1 MAVTKQMKQEQL
13 ADLKDRFKRAKTVSF
28 AGNQGLSVLEVQELR
43 GKLREK
49 DSDMK
54 VAKKTL
60 MKIAAEEAGY
70 KDIPDE
76 VLAGAVG
83 AVFTYNDDII
93 AGPKAIYEYA
103 KKHEALTLL
112 GALLDGKVL
121 TKEEAKTLAMTPS
134 KEELIGKLL
143 FLFTYPMSGFVRAL
157 DAIAKKQEIPVEE
170 AAPETAETP
179 APAESAATVEAPA
192 PEAAAPAVAE
202 TPAETPAPEAPA
214 VAETPVA
221 TDVAAQE
228 APTPETAEPV
238 AADDSA
244 PEVEAPVAAEAPA
257 PETTA

>member
-13 ADLKDRFKRAKTVSF
+13 ADLRDRFKRAKTVSF
-28 AGNQGLSVLEVQELR
+28 AGNKGLSVLEVQELR

-60 MKIAAEEAGY
+60 IKIAAEEAGY

-76 VLAGAVG
+76 VLTGAVG

-112 GALLDGKVL
+112 GALLEGKVL

-157 DAIAKKQEIPVEE
+157 DAIAKKQEVPVE
-170 AAPETAETP
+170 
-179 APAESAATVEAPA
+179 
-192 PEAAAPAVAE
+192 AVAPVV
-202 TPAETPAPEAPA
+202 TETPAPEAPA
-214 VAETPVA
+214 VAEVAVA
-221 TDVAAQE
+221 TE
-228 APTPETAEPV
+228 TPTPEVAEAAV
-238 AADDSA
+238 ATEAPA
-244 PEVEAPVAAEAPA
+244 PEAATPEAPA

>member
-28 AGNQGLSVLEVQELR
+28 AGNSGLSVLEVQELR

-60 MKIAAEEAGY
+60 MKIAAQEAGY

-93 AGPKAIYEYA
+93 AGPKTIYEYA
-103 KKHEALTLL
+103 KKHEALSLL

-121 TKEEAKTLAMTPS
+121 TKEEAKVLAMTPS
-134 KEELIGKLL
+134 KEELIAKLL

-157 DAIAKKQEIPVEE
+157 DAIAKKQEIPQE
-170 AAPETAETP
+170 AAAPVAAETP
-179 APAESAATVEAPA
+179 APAESSAAPEAPA
-192 PEAAAPAVAE
+192 PEAATPVA
-202 TPAETPAPEAPA
+202 AETPAPAAVEAAAPEAPA
-214 VAETPVA
+214 
-221 TDVAAQE
+221 
-228 APTPETAEPV
+228 
-238 AADDSA
+238 
-244 PEVEAPVAAEAPA
+244 PEVSEAPA

>member
-28 AGNQGLSVLEVQELR
+28 AGNSGLSVLEVQELR

-60 MKIAAEEAGY
+60 MKIAAQEAGY

-93 AGPKAIYEYA
+93 AGPKTIYEYA
-103 KKHEALTLL
+103 KKHEALSLL

-121 TKEEAKTLAMTPS
+121 TKEEAKVLAMTPS
-134 KEELIGKLL
+134 KEELIAKLL

-157 DAIAKKQEIPVEE
+157 DAIAKKQEIPQE
-170 AAPETAETP
+170 AAAPVAADVPTSSVAPETTPPEVAATPAPEVVAPATTEAPAPETVIEPTPETP
-179 APAESAATVEAPA
+179 ATTEAPA
-192 PEAAAPAVAE
+192 PEAVIE
-202 TPAETPAPEAPA
+202 
-214 VAETPVA
+214 
-221 TDVAAQE
+221 
-228 APTPETAEPV
+228 PTPETPATT
-238 AADDSA
+238 
-244 PEVEAPVAAEAPA
+244 EAPA
-257 PETTA
+257 PEATA

>member
-28 AGNQGLSVLEVQELR
+28 AGNKGLSVLEVQELR

-60 MKIAAEEAGY
+60 MKIAAQEAGY

-83 AVFTYNDDII
+83 VVFTYNDDII
-93 AGPKAIYEYA
+93 AGPKVIYEYA
-103 KKHEALTLL
+103 KKHDALSLL
-112 GALLDGKVL
+112 GALLDGKIL

-157 DAIAKKQEIPVEE
+157 DAIKKKQEIPVE
-170 AAPETAETP
+170 
-179 APAESAATVEAPA
+179 
-192 PEAAAPAVAE
+192 AAAPVA
-202 TPAETPAPEAPA
+202 AETPAPEA
-214 VAETPVA
+214 
-221 TDVAAQE
+221 
-228 APTPETAEPV
+228 
-238 AADDSA
+238 
-244 PEVEAPVAAEAPA
+244 VEAPVQEAAAPEAVEASA